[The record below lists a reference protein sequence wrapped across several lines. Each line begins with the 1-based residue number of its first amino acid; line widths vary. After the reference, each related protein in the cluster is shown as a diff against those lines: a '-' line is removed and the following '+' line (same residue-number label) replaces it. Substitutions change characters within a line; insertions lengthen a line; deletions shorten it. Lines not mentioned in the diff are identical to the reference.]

1 MSPRINVEEDLF
13 GDRRWMSLVKKLGDE
28 EKALGALVFAWK
40 KGQEYWKAC
49 NNGIPK
55 SVWKSQG
62 LNDAIIEVGLAID
75 TGDFVKI
82 HNSEKHFA
90 WLRQKSE
97 AGVNGA
103 KVTNELRWGA
113 KNETP
118 ETMDDS
124 CRQASSEV
132 AGDRR
137 ESPSSSSSLSSS
149 SSFSGSGSRKKNSSA
164 PDGFEEAFS
173 EYKANFA
180 TAQRGGQAA
189 HSRFRAEITS
199 EEKLHDLHQAIRHY
213 AAFLEHPDNSWRH
226 AKTTFANFL
235 GTERSGFFWR
245 EWVQAPALTPA
256 TAPRANGRGQS
267 RTHMNESVLEN
278 VERRLKAEAAQEIHE

>member
-1 MSPRINVEEDLF
+1 MSPRINVEEKLFKDQPFIDLMLELK
-13 GDRRWMSLVKKLGDE
+13 GME
-28 EKALGALVFAWK
+28 PALGAVVRVWMVA
-40 KGQEYWKAC
+40 QDYWKVC
-49 NNGIPK
+49 DNGIPK
-55 SVWKSQG
+55 KIWAEQR
-62 LNDAIIEVGLAID
+62 LNDAVIRCGLAEER
-75 TGDFVKI
+75 GDFIFVRG
-82 HNSEKHFA
+82 SDKHFA
-90 WLRQKSE
+90 WLRQMAEAGKIGGVESGKARREKIEENPKRNEAEGSE
-97 AGVNGA
+97 A
-103 KVTNELRWGA
+103 KRSE
-113 KNETP
+113 
-118 ETMDDS
+118 
-124 CRQASSEV
+124 ASS
-132 AGDRR
+132 
-137 ESPSSSSSLSSS
+137 SYSSSLSSS
-149 SSFSGSGSRKKNSSA
+149 SSDSRSRSKKNIQA
-164 PDGFEEAFS
+164 PDGFESAFS